1 MTFYKDY
8 ENNLFDR
15 MELKYSVYVAALDIQ
30 FNNHLPYLWTFCFD
44 MTGEVVFGR
53 NWDDL
58 KKWFE
63 MLETFGYNYDHKLLV
78 YVNDLTQFFTY
89 AKKIIYI
96 DEELLAKRP
105 SDFLVF
111 SSKGLEFRSFQ
122 AYTEKDIDKLIY
134 INDVNAEN
142 YHIKPLDKGLSD
154 RVALHDAEFEYSS
167 RRVLEMTNTIRR
179 DLDMIYQ
186 GIANDIRITKTKRI
200 EGLLA
205 GNLRR
210 SDTDKQLFW
219 HIHAMNPLASD
230 FGRKVVLPQL
240 RKAFFGGTVFY
251 EKGVLN
257 ELLENVQSA
266 DLVSAY
272 CAEFILSKYPI
283 SKYKVLDVPEDYAR
297 IFSDAYYN
305 KKALLIQFEA
315 HNVKLKK
322 GALPIL
328 PAAMRH
334 YYIDKNNK
342 LEVEEAK
349 KRAQSLKLHESK
361 VIKMCLT
368 DIDFELFCR
377 YYDFDRSSLK
387 VFSILGARTGYLPDY
402 IIKTVAELYSNKMRG
417 KEKLKQ
423 LKKAGLDDPLQKE
436 LYNDVKSAIARL
448 YGIFTQSPVVT
459 KYIFNQEKK
468 DLQLADAN
476 HVMKNTEFRPVV
488 YQWGVV
494 TTALVRKK
502 LCDLRDKFKDHRV
515 KTISGDTDCINF
527 KGNSAKKIIADFNEK
542 INMLVKRRCEAIGI
556 DPADLQDLGTLEVDT
571 YKLYRLT
578 AVKQYAVVR
587 DTDAGEKFETICG
600 GMNTECEYFKHY
612 SSDPRKQIDHFRLG
626 LTIPSA
632 DAPRRIVRQCSGEK
646 EIAFTDREGNKIKET
661 IRSYE
666 LTIDMKFTLGDY
678 FSSYEGDDPQIDGRA
693 DADQVIAAT
702 AEMIGHIK
710 TKTPEIRKEKKRK

>member
-1 MTFYKDY
+1 MTYYKDY
-8 ENNLFDR
+8 VNNLFDR

-44 MTGEVVFGR
+44 MTGEVIFGR
-53 NWDDL
+53 NWNDL
-58 KKWFE
+58 LKWFE
-63 MLETFGYNYDHKLLV
+63 MLESFGYNYDHKLLV
-78 YVNDLTQFFTY
+78 YVNDLTEFFTY

-96 DEELLAKRP
+96 DEDLLAKRP
-105 SDFLVF
+105 SDHLVF
-111 SSKGLEFRSFQ
+111 SSKGLEFRNFQ

-142 YHIKPLDKGLSD
+142 YHIKPNDKGLSD

-186 GIANDIRITKTKRI
+186 GITNDIRITKTKRI
-200 EGLLA
+200 EGLLSA
-205 GNLRR
+205 NLRR
-210 SDTDKQLFW
+210 ADTDKQLFW
-219 HIHAMNPLASD
+219 HIHAMNPLATD

-257 ELLENVQSA
+257 ELIENVQSA

-283 SKYKVLDVPEDYAR
+283 SKYKVLDVPEDYTA
-297 IFSDAYYN
+297 IFTDAYYN

-315 HNVKLKK
+315 HDVKLKK

-334 YYIDKNNK
+334 YFIDKKNK
-342 LEVEEAK
+342 MEVDEAK

-361 VIKMCLT
+361 IIKMCLT

-377 YYDFDRSSLK
+377 YYDFDKSNIK
-387 VFSILGARTGYLPDY
+387 IFSILGARTGYLPDY

-423 LKKAGLDDPLQKE
+423 LKKAGLVDLLQEE

-448 YGIFTQSPVVT
+448 YGIFTQSPIVT

-502 LCDLRDKFKDHRV
+502 LCDLRDTFKNHRV
-515 KTISGDTDCINF
+515 KTISGDTDCLNF
-527 KGNSAKKIIADFNEK
+527 RGNATKIIADFNAK
-542 INMLVKRRCEAIGI
+542 INSQVQRRCKAIGI
-556 DPADLQDLGTLEVDT
+556 DPESLKDLGTLEVET

-578 AVKQYAVVR
+578 AVKQYAIVR
-587 DTDAGEKFETICG
+587 DTDSGEVFETICG
-600 GMNTECEYFKHY
+600 GMNKECNYFANY

-632 DAPRRIVRQCSGEK
+632 DAPRRIVRQCSGDK
-646 EIAFTDREGNKIKET
+646 EISFTDREGNKIKET
-661 IRSYE
+661 VKSYE

-678 FSSYEGDDPQIDGRA
+678 FTSYEGDDPQIDGRA

-710 TKTPEIRKEKKRK
+710 TKTPEIKKEKKRK